1 MTPEAGRI
9 CQVTV
14 EIAVHDEQ
22 EAGAVSAASHLEEDD
37 AVSAWLRASDATP
50 EEVEARRERLAKY
63 LQAAAEQGREHGE
76 AFWSLCENVKIIGDM
91 VMDVSRRFEVVEGAL
106 EALDTKVDGIASGGT
121 HARNAWSQRREA
133 ST

>member
-1 MTPEAGRI
+1 M
-9 CQVTV
+9 
-14 EIAVHDEQ
+14 
-22 EAGAVSAASHLEEDD
+22 
-37 AVSAWLRASDATP
+37 
-50 EEVEARRERLAKY
+50 
-63 LQAAAEQGREHGE
+63 
-76 AFWSLCENVKIIGDM
+76 KIIGDM